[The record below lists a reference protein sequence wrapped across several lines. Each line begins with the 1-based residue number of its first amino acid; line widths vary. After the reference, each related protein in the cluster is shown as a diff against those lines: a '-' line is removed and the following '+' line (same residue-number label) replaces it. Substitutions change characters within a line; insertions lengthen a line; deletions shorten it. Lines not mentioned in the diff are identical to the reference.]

1 MNICSRDRELLCINF
16 KFLIFMVIPV
26 LLVVASLVVLYFGAD
41 FLVKGSSSL
50 AVRFGISPLV
60 VGLTVVAFGTSA
72 PELLVSVQ
80 SALEGNPGIAVGNVM
95 GSNIFNVCAILGIS
109 AMIYPLRVNPRL
121 IRLDAP
127 VMLVATL
134 LFVGIFHNGSF
145 GRWAGILFFAGICAY
160 MVYCVYKAKRG
171 ESVEGDEE
179 IKLTKSWMLD
189 VVLVIA
195 GFALLVWG
203 SGLLVDNAVIIA
215 QALGWSEAVIGLTI
229 VAAGTSMPEL
239 ATSVVAA
246 LKKRT
251 DIAIG
256 NVIGSN
262 IFNLLAVLG
271 LTATIAPV
279 ETNQINW
286 TDMLVMLGTSLL
298 LLPFMRTGFKI
309 GRGEGVVLFVIY
321 IAYTLYLIV

>member
-1 MNICSRDRELLCINF
+1 ML
-16 KFLIFMVIPV
+16 IPV

-127 VMLVATL
+127 VMLAATL
-134 LFVGIFHNGSF
+134 LFVGISHNGSF

-160 MVYCVYKAKRG
+160 MIYCVYKAKRG
-171 ESVEGDEE
+171 EVVEGDEE
-179 IKLTKSWMLD
+179 IKPTKSWMLD
-189 VVLVIA
+189 VVLAIA
-195 GFALLVWG
+195 G
-203 SGLLVDNAVIIA
+203 LVDNAVIIA
-215 QALGWSEAVIGLTI
+215 KALEWSEAVIGLTI

-309 GRGEGVVLFVIY
+309 GRGEGGVLLVIY

>member
-1 MNICSRDRELLCINF
+1 ML
-16 KFLIFMVIPV
+16 IPV
-26 LLVVASLVVLYFGAD
+26 LLVLVSLVVLYFGAD

-80 SALEGNPGIAVGNVM
+80 SALVGNSGIAVGHVM

-121 IRLDAP
+121 VRFDMP

-134 LFVGIFHNGSF
+134 LFVLIFHDGSF
-145 GRWAGILFFAGICAY
+145 GRWAGILFFVGICAY
-160 MVYCVYKAKRG
+160 MIYCVYKAKRG
-171 ESVEGDEE
+171 EVTEGEEE
-179 IKLTKSWMLD
+179 IKVTKSWILD
-189 VVLVIA
+189 VVFVII
-195 GFALLVWG
+195 GLGLLVWG
-203 SGLLVDNAVIIA
+203 SDLLVNNAVSIA
-215 QALGWSEAVIGLTI
+215 KALGWSEAVIGLTI

-246 LKKRT
+246 MKKRT

-256 NVIGSN
+256 NVVGSN

-271 LTATIAPV
+271 LTATITPV

-286 TDMLVMLGTSLL
+286 LDMGVMFGSSLI

-309 GRGEGVVLFVIY
+309 GRGEGVVLFIIY
-321 IAYTLYLIV
+321 VAYTVYLLV

>member
-1 MNICSRDRELLCINF
+1 ML
-16 KFLIFMVIPV
+16 IPV
-26 LLVVASLVVLYFGAD
+26 LLVAASLVVLYFGAD
-41 FLVKGSSSL
+41 FLVKGSASL

-109 AMIYPLRVNPRL
+109 AMICPLRVNPRL

-134 LFVGIFHNGSF
+134 LFVGIFRNGSF

-160 MVYCVYKAKRG
+160 TIYCVYKAKRG
-171 ESVEGDEE
+171 EAVEGDEE
-179 IKLTKSWMLD
+179 IKPTKSWMLD

-195 GFALLVWG
+195 GLALLVWG

-215 QALGWSEAVIGLTI
+215 KALGWSEAVIGLTI

-321 IAYTLYLIV
+321 IAYTLYLIVG

>member
-1 MNICSRDRELLCINF
+1 ML
-16 KFLIFMVIPV
+16 IPV
-26 LLVVASLVVLYFGAD
+26 LLVLASLVVLYFGAD

-80 SALEGNPGIAVGNVM
+80 SALAGNSGIAVGNVM

-121 IRLDAP
+121 VRFDMP

-134 LFVGIFHNGSF
+134 LFVLIFHDGTF
-145 GRWAGILFFAGICAY
+145 GRWAGILFFVGICAY
-160 MVYCVYKAKRG
+160 MIYCVYKAKRG
-171 ESVEGDEE
+171 EAVEGEEE
-179 IKLTKSWMLD
+179 IKVTKSWILD
-189 VVLVIA
+189 VVLVII
-195 GFALLVWG
+195 GLGLLVWG
-203 SGLLVDNAVIIA
+203 SDLLVNNAVSIA
-215 QALGWSEAVIGLTI
+215 KALGWSEAVIGLTI

-239 ATSVVAA
+239 ATYVVAA
-246 LKKRT
+246 MKKRT

-256 NVIGSN
+256 NVVGSN

-271 LTATIAPV
+271 LTATITPV

-286 TDMLVMLGTSLL
+286 LDMGVMFGSSLI

-309 GRGEGVVLFVIY
+309 GRGEGVVLFIIY
-321 IAYTLYLIV
+321 VAYTVYLLV

>member
-1 MNICSRDRELLCINF
+1 ML
-16 KFLIFMVIPV
+16 IPV
-26 LLVVASLVVLYFGAD
+26 LLVLASLVVLYFGAD

-80 SALEGNPGIAVGNVM
+80 SALVGNSGIAVGNVM

-109 AMIYPLRVNPRL
+109 AMIYPLRVNPQLVRF
-121 IRLDAP
+121 DMP

-134 LFVGIFHNGSF
+134 LFVLIFHDGSF
-145 GRWAGILFFAGICAY
+145 GRWAGILFFVGICAY
-160 MVYCVYKAKRG
+160 MIYCVYKAKRG
-171 ESVEGDEE
+171 EVTEGEEE
-179 IKLTKSWMLD
+179 IKVTKSWILD
-189 VVLVIA
+189 VV
-195 GFALLVWG
+195 F
-203 SGLLVDNAVIIA
+203 VIIA
-215 QALGWSEAVIGLTI
+215 KALGWSEAVIGLTI

-246 LKKRT
+246 MKKRT

-256 NVIGSN
+256 NVVGSN

-271 LTATIAPV
+271 LTATITPV

-286 TDMLVMLGTSLL
+286 LDMGVMFGSSLI

-309 GRGEGVVLFVIY
+309 GRGEGVVLFIIY
-321 IAYTLYLIV
+321 VAYTVYLLV

>member
-1 MNICSRDRELLCINF
+1 ML
-16 KFLIFMVIPV
+16 IPV
-26 LLVVASLVVLYFGAD
+26 LLVVASLVILYFGAD

-50 AVRFGISPLV
+50 AVRLGISSLV

-80 SALEGNPGIAVGNVM
+80 SALDGNSGIAVGNVM
-95 GSNIFNVCAILGIS
+95 GSNIFNVCVILGIS

-127 VMLVATL
+127 VMFVATL
-134 LFVGIFHNGSF
+134 LFVGIFHNGHF
-145 GRWAGILFFAGICAY
+145 GRWAGILFFVGMFAY
-160 MVYCVYKAKRG
+160 MMYCVYKAKRG
-171 ESVEGDEE
+171 EAVEGEEE
-179 IKLTKSWMLD
+179 IKPTKSWVLD
-189 VVLVIA
+189 IVLVIA
-195 GFALLVWG
+195 GLALLVWG

-215 QALGWSEAVIGLTI
+215 KALGWSEAVIGLTI

-256 NVIGSN
+256 NVVGSN

-271 LTATIAPV
+271 LTATITPV

-286 TDMLVMLGTSLL
+286 TDMLVMLGASLL
-298 LLPFMRTGFKI
+298 LLPFMRTGFKV

-321 IAYTLYLIV
+321 VVYTLYLLV

>member
-1 MNICSRDRELLCINF
+1 ML
-16 KFLIFMVIPV
+16 IPV
-26 LLVVASLVVLYFGAD
+26 LLVAASLVVLYFGAD
-41 FLVKGSSSL
+41 FLVKGSASL

-109 AMIYPLRVNPRL
+109 AMICPLRVNPRL

-134 LFVGIFHNGSF
+134 LFVGIFRNGSF

-160 MVYCVYKAKRG
+160 TIYCVYKAKRG
-171 ESVEGDEE
+171 EVVEGDEE
-179 IKLTKSWMLD
+179 IKPTKSWMLD
-189 VVLVIA
+189 VVLVIV
-195 GFALLVWG
+195 GLALLVWG

-215 QALGWSEAVIGLTI
+215 KALGWSEAVIGLTI

-298 LLPFMRTGFKI
+298 LLPFCC
-309 GRGEGVVLFVIY
+309 
-321 IAYTLYLIV
+321 A

>member
-1 MNICSRDRELLCINF
+1 ML
-16 KFLIFMVIPV
+16 IPV

-127 VMLVATL
+127 VMLAATL

-160 MVYCVYKAKRG
+160 MIYCVYKAKRG
-171 ESVEGDEE
+171 EVVEGDEE
-179 IKLTKSWMLD
+179 IKPTKSWMLD

-195 GFALLVWG
+195 GLALLVWG

-215 QALGWSEAVIGLTI
+215 KALGWSEAVIGLTI

-246 LKKRT
+246 LKKRRIV
-251 DIAIG
+251 DCY
-256 NVIGSN
+256 
-262 IFNLLAVLG
+262 
-271 LTATIAPV
+271 
-279 ETNQINW
+279 
-286 TDMLVMLGTSLL
+286 
-298 LLPFMRTGFKI
+298 
-309 GRGEGVVLFVIY
+309 LFF
-321 IAYTLYLIV
+321 

>member
-1 MNICSRDRELLCINF
+1 ML
-16 KFLIFMVIPV
+16 IPV
-26 LLVVASLVVLYFGAD
+26 LLVLASLVVLYFGAD

-80 SALEGNPGIAVGNVM
+80 SALVGNSGIAVGNVM

-109 AMIYPLRVNPRL
+109 AMIYPLRVNPQLVRF
-121 IRLDAP
+121 DMP

-134 LFVGIFHNGSF
+134 LFVLIFHDGSF
-145 GRWAGILFFAGICAY
+145 GRWAGILFFVGICAY
-160 MVYCVYKAKRG
+160 MIYCVYKAKRG
-171 ESVEGDEE
+171 EVTEGEEE
-179 IKLTKSWMLD
+179 IKVTKSWILD
-189 VVLVIA
+189 VVFVII
-195 GFALLVWG
+195 GLGLLVWG
-203 SGLLVDNAVIIA
+203 SDLLVNNAVSIA
-215 QALGWSEAVIGLTI
+215 KALGWSEAVIGLTI

-246 LKKRT
+246 MKKRT

-256 NVIGSN
+256 NVVGSN

-271 LTATIAPV
+271 LTATITPV

-286 TDMLVMLGTSLL
+286 LDMGVMFGSSLI

-309 GRGEGVVLFVIY
+309 GRGEGVVLFIIY
-321 IAYTLYLIV
+321 VAYTVYLLV

>member
-1 MNICSRDRELLCINF
+1 MLIPI
-16 KFLIFMVIPV
+16 FLVI
-26 LLVVASLVVLYFGAD
+26 LSLAVLYFGAD

-80 SALEGNPGIAVGNVM
+80 SALDGNPGIAVGNVM
-95 GSNIFNVCAILGIS
+95 GSNVFNVCAILGIS

-121 IRLDAP
+121 IRFDMP
-127 VMLVATL
+127 VMLLATV
-134 LFVGIFHNGSF
+134 LFIIIFRAGEF
-145 GRWAGILFFAGICAY
+145 PRWAGILFFAGICIY

-171 ESVEGDEE
+171 EVVEDGEE
-179 IKLTKSWMLD
+179 MKPTKSWMLD
-189 VVLVIA
+189 VVFVIA
-195 GFALLVWG
+195 GLGLLVWG
-203 SGLLVDNAVIIA
+203 SGLLVDNAVVIA
-215 QALGWSEAVIGLTI
+215 KALGWSEAVIGLTI

-246 LKKRT
+246 IKKRT

-256 NVIGSN
+256 NVVGSN

-271 LTATIAPV
+271 LTATISPV
-279 ETNQINW
+279 ETNLINW
-286 TDMLVMLGTSLL
+286 LDMGVMLGSSLL
-298 LLPFMRTGFKI
+298 LLPFMRTGFRI
-309 GRGEGVVLFVIY
+309 ARPEGIVLFLIY
-321 IAYTLYLIV
+321 VGYTAYLIV

>member
-1 MNICSRDRELLCINF
+1 M
-16 KFLIFMVIPV
+16 LISV
-26 LLVVASLVVLYFGAD
+26 LLVAASLVVLYFGAD
-41 FLVKGSSSL
+41 FLVKGSASL

-109 AMIYPLRVNPRL
+109 AMICPLRVNPRL

-134 LFVGIFHNGSF
+134 LFVGIFRNGSF

-160 MVYCVYKAKRG
+160 TIYCVYKAKRG
-171 ESVEGDEE
+171 EAVEGDEE
-179 IKLTKSWMLD
+179 IKPTKSWMLD

-195 GFALLVWG
+195 GLALLVWG

-215 QALGWSEAVIGLTI
+215 KALGWSEAVIGLTI

-321 IAYTLYLIV
+321 IAYTLYLIVW

>member
-1 MNICSRDRELLCINF
+1 ML
-16 KFLIFMVIPV
+16 IPV
-26 LLVVASLVVLYFGAD
+26 LLVAASLVVLYFGAD
-41 FLVKGSSSL
+41 FLVKGSASL

-109 AMIYPLRVNPRL
+109 AMICPLRVNPRL

-134 LFVGIFHNGSF
+134 LFVGIFRNGSF

-160 MVYCVYKAKRG
+160 TIYCVYKAKRG
-171 ESVEGDEE
+171 EAVEGDEE
-179 IKLTKSWMLD
+179 IKPTKSWMLD

-195 GFALLVWG
+195 GLALLVWG

-215 QALGWSEAVIGLTI
+215 KALGWSEAVIGLTI

-256 NVIGSN
+256 NLFGSN
-262 IFNLLAVLG
+262 IYNL
-271 LTATIAPV
+271 
-279 ETNQINW
+279 
-286 TDMLVMLGTSLL
+286 
-298 LLPFMRTGFKI
+298 
-309 GRGEGVVLFVIY
+309 
-321 IAYTLYLIV
+321 

>member
-1 MNICSRDRELLCINF
+1 ML
-16 KFLIFMVIPV
+16 VPV
-26 LLVVASLVVLYFGAD
+26 LLVVASLAVLYFGAD

-50 AVRFGISPLV
+50 AVRLGISPLV

-80 SALEGNPGIAVGNVM
+80 SALDGTPGIAVGNVM
-95 GSNIFNVCAILGIS
+95 GSNIFNICVILGIS

-121 IRLDAP
+121 IRFDMP
-127 VMLVATL
+127 VMLLATV
-134 LFVGIFHNGSF
+134 LFVVIFRNGVF
-145 GRWAGILFFAGICAY
+145 ARWAGILFFAGICAY
-160 MVYCVYKAKRG
+160 MVYCIYKAKRG
-171 ESVEGDEE
+171 EVAETDEE
-179 IKLTKSWMLD
+179 IRPTKSWVLD
-189 VVLVIA
+189 IVFMVA
-195 GFALLVWG
+195 GLGLLVWG
-203 SGLLVDNAVIIA
+203 SGLLVDNAVVIA
-215 QALGWSEAVIGLTI
+215 KTLGWSEAVIGLTI

-246 LKKRT
+246 VKGRT

-256 NVIGSN
+256 NVVGSN

-286 TDMLVMLGTSLL
+286 LDMGVMVGSSLL
-298 LLPFMRTGFKI
+298 LLPFMRTGFRI
-309 GRGEGVVLFVIY
+309 GRGEGIVLFAIY
-321 IAYTLYLIV
+321 AAYTLYLLV

>member
-1 MNICSRDRELLCINF
+1 ML
-16 KFLIFMVIPV
+16 IPV
-26 LLVVASLVVLYFGAD
+26 LLVLASLVVLYFGAD

-80 SALEGNPGIAVGNVM
+80 SALVGNSGIAVGNVM

-109 AMIYPLRVNPRL
+109 AMIYPLRVNPQLVRF
-121 IRLDAP
+121 DMP

-134 LFVGIFHNGSF
+134 LFVLIFHDGSF
-145 GRWAGILFFAGICAY
+145 GRWAGILFFVGICAY
-160 MVYCVYKAKRG
+160 MIYCVYKAKRG
-171 ESVEGDEE
+171 EVTEGEEE
-179 IKLTKSWMLD
+179 IKVTKSWILD
-189 VVLVIA
+189 VVFVII
-195 GFALLVWG
+195 GLGLLVWG
-203 SGLLVDNAVIIA
+203 SDLLVNNAVSIA
-215 QALGWSEAVIGLTI
+215 KALGWSEAVIGLTI
-229 VAAGTSMPEL
+229 VAAGTSRPEL

-246 LKKRT
+246 MKKRT

-256 NVIGSN
+256 NVVGSN

-271 LTATIAPV
+271 LTATITPV

-286 TDMLVMLGTSLL
+286 LDMGVMFGSSLI

-309 GRGEGVVLFVIY
+309 GRGEGVVLFIIY
-321 IAYTLYLIV
+321 VAYTVYLLV

>member
-1 MNICSRDRELLCINF
+1 M
-16 KFLIFMVIPV
+16 
-26 LLVVASLVVLYFGAD
+26 
-41 FLVKGSSSL
+41 

-80 SALEGNPGIAVGNVM
+80 SALVGNSGIAVGNVM

-121 IRLDAP
+121 VRFDMP

-134 LFVGIFHNGSF
+134 LFVLIFHDGSF
-145 GRWAGILFFAGICAY
+145 GRWAGILFFVGICAY
-160 MVYCVYKAKRG
+160 MIYCVYKAKRG
-171 ESVEGDEE
+171 EVTEGEEE
-179 IKLTKSWMLD
+179 IKVTKSWILD
-189 VVLVIA
+189 VVFVII
-195 GFALLVWG
+195 GLGLLVWG
-203 SGLLVDNAVIIA
+203 SDLLVNNAVSIA
-215 QALGWSEAVIGLTI
+215 KALGWSEAVIGLTI

-246 LKKRT
+246 MKKRT

-256 NVIGSN
+256 NVVGSN

-271 LTATIAPV
+271 LTATITPV

-286 TDMLVMLGTSLL
+286 LDMGVMFGSSLI

-309 GRGEGVVLFVIY
+309 GRGEGVVLFIIY
-321 IAYTLYLIV
+321 VAYTVYLLV

>member
-1 MNICSRDRELLCINF
+1 M
-16 KFLIFMVIPV
+16 MWIPV
-26 LLVVASLVVLYFGAD
+26 LLVIFSLAVLYFGAD

-80 SALEGNPGIAVGNVM
+80 SALDGSSGIAVGNVM
-95 GSNIFNVCAILGIS
+95 GSNIFNVCVILGIS
-109 AMIYPLRVNPRL
+109 ALIYPLRVNPRL
-121 IRLDAP
+121 IRLDMP
-127 VMLVATL
+127 VMLLATFAFAIIFHSGHFGRIPGIIF
-134 LFVGIFHNGSF
+134 FVGVCGYV
-145 GRWAGILFFAGICAY
+145 G
-160 MVYCVYKAKRG
+160 YCVYKAKRG
-171 ESVEGDEE
+171 EAVGAEEE
-179 IKLTKSWMLD
+179 IKTTKSWMLD
-189 VVLVIA
+189 VVFVLV
-195 GFALLVWG
+195 GLGLLIWG
-203 SGLLVDNAVIIA
+203 SGLLVDNAVLIA
-215 QALGWSEAVIGLTI
+215 KALGWSDAVIGLTI

-256 NVIGSN
+256 NVVGSN

-279 ETNQINW
+279 ETDQINLV
-286 TDMLVMLGTSLL
+286 DMLVMVGSSLV
-298 LLPFMRTGFKI
+298 LLPFMRTGFRI
-309 GRGEGVVLFVIY
+309 GRREGGILFLIY
-321 IAYTLYLIV
+321 VAYTVYLLV